1 MKKSFVLILI
11 TCFYA
16 SCASLNFSKNEL
28 QKGSDTDP
36 TRETFLKGQSLTLT
50 GEYERALPFLVQTL
64 QKKTKDDEQALLLMA
79 RCHDQMSQPEKAILV
94 LTELLAKHLDPVTEL
109 KARTLLVKNQTK
121 VNLENQKSEDFKTLR
136 SLINMANEDKVLV
149 LENLRWAMDFSCDQY
164 CLAEVKFLQQM
175 QTEYLYIVETDERA
189 SARAASILED
199 KYAFFVGFLDKD
211 FLDQN
216 FKQKLMWGLI
226 DSLDKFRAMQP
237 QSVALYLEHS
247 AEPKPKQIL
256 PKPEEK
262 VSAATKP
269 GDSAPETDAKVIMTT
284 SAAADPESEI
294 STLVKL
300 FSNLNDLRKRLV
312 IRYDSIK
319 SAN

>member
-11 TCFYA
+11 TCFFA
-16 SCASLNFSKNEL
+16 SCAYLNLPQNDL

-36 TRETFLKGQSLTLT
+36 TRETFLKGQSLALT
-50 GEYERALPFLVQTL
+50 GEYERAIPLLIQTL
-64 QKKTKDDEQALLLMA
+64 QKKTKDEEQALLLLA

-94 LTELLAKHLDPVTEL
+94 LTELLSKQLDPVTEL
-109 KARTLLVKNQTK
+109 KGRTLLVKNQTK
-121 VNLENQKSEDFKTLR
+121 VKIENQKSADFKTLR

-164 CLAEVKFLQQM
+164 CLAEVLFLQQM

-211 FLDQN
+211 FLDPE
-216 FKQKLMWGLI
+216 FKKKLMWALI

-237 QSVALYLEHS
+237 QSVALYLENN
-247 AEPKPKQIL
+247 AEPKPKQIVV
-256 PKPEEK
+256 KTEEK
-262 VSAATKP
+262 V
-269 GDSAPETDAKVIMTT
+269 GDANQVETAPQDIKAPTV
-284 SAAADPESEI
+284 SSEKEDSDSEV

-319 SAN
+319 STN

>member
-1 MKKSFVLILI
+1 MKKSFVFTLIACFI
-11 TCFYA
+11 T
-16 SCASLNFSKNEL
+16 SCAYIGLPKNEI
-28 QKGSDTDP
+28 QKGTDTDP
-36 TRETFLKGQSLTLT
+36 TREQFLKGQSLALT
-50 GEYERALPFLVQTL
+50 GEYEKAIPLLVQTL
-64 QKKTKDDEQALLLMA
+64 QKKTKDDEQALLLLA

-94 LTELLAKHLDPVTEL
+94 LTELLAKQLDPVTEL
-109 KARTLLVKNQTK
+109 KARTLLVKNQNK
-121 VNLENQKSEDFKTLR
+121 VKVESQKTDDLKTLR

-164 CLAEVKFLQQM
+164 CLAEVSFLQQM

-211 FLDQN
+211 FLDVA
-216 FKQKLMWGLI
+216 FKQKLLWNLI

-237 QSVALYLEHS
+237 QSVALYLENN

-256 PKPEEK
+256 AKTEEK
-262 VSAATKP
+262 QPTESEATKENAISTATVTTKQ
-269 GDSAPETDAKVIMTT
+269 DSDNEV
-284 SAAADPESEI
+284 

-319 SAN
+319 SAK